1 MQTCVYILV
10 AHAHAHAHAQALAV
24 HEPVEGAGLLAL
36 RRSSDFQREKSQPEK
51 SFGASPRGILADS
64 LLWWRS
70 APAAPNPKAGP
81 LRHMHFFFKAVPW
94 PL

>member
-10 AHAHAHAHAQALAV
+10 AHAHAHAQALAV
-24 HEPVEGAGLLAL
+24 REPVQGAGLLAL
-36 RRSSDFQREKSQPEK
+36 RRFSDFQAEKSKPEK
-51 SFGASPRGILADS
+51 SFGGSPSGILADS
-64 LLWWRS
+64 LLWWMS

-81 LRHMHFFFKAVPW
+81 LRHMHFFFFKAVPW